1 MSDGRSFPLI
11 EFCASPIATECVQPP
26 ISLMTSGSSLVVEPA
41 VCALNRL
48 LDEEYNAEIAATSE
62 VIDLL
67 VSFILLFLG

>member
-1 MSDGRSFPLI
+1 
-11 EFCASPIATECVQPP
+11 
-26 ISLMTSGSSLVVEPA
+26 MTSGSSLVVEPA

>member
-1 MSDGRSFPLI
+1 
-11 EFCASPIATECVQPP
+11 
-26 ISLMTSGSSLVVEPA
+26 MTSGSSLVVEPA

-67 VSFILLFLG
+67 VIFIPGMNHQLSEACIGALIKLGKDRPNCKLDMVKAT